1 VGCRVVLEVVIAQ
14 IVLVAIVIYFVN
26 ERFKVVVDYLHSIES
41 RVLLVQADLKSLSR
55 KIEG

>member
-1 VGCRVVLEVVIAQ
+1 MLEVVIAQ